1 MDINKI
7 IKSDYFF
14 ASIIAFFTTLIFF
27 WGNIVGDAFFWEDIV
42 EYVYPF
48 QNFAATSDEIP
59 FWNPYTFGGMPFFA
73 DVQTGFFYPLN
84 RLLDLFVSD
93 GKLPFAALQLVII
106 LHYLISQLTTFT
118 LAKSFGISKFGSMIA
133 AIGYSFSMLMVSH
146 TIHPMI
152 IYQLAWLPLVLAL
165 INKSY
170 LNSKIYLSIL
180 AGLVLGFSILAGHPQ
195 TILYEFIFIGLF
207 SLAYLV
213 KSFKDNDINKVK
225 LVVSTLLTLLI
236 AYGVFSVQLLP
247 AQELAELS
255 QRDAVNYEFSTEG
268 SLHFKQAL
276 STIVPNLFGKVT
288 GEDLRNS
295 TFYLSFNG
303 KQGVYYY
310 WETSYYFGVLVL
322 ALALFYLIKEFKTFN
337 SILLGSIAL
346 FGFLFALGSNSFF
359 YDILYNLPYID
370 TFRMPGRI
378 LFFTTLSMSILA
390 GFGFDSLFKS
400 DFKKDY
406 SIYIAFGIPLLIG
419 FLIVGGMFYGGFET
433 PEQLISDVDSRALGS
448 VLILVFGLIIGLL
461 SIRKNINSMVAGS
474 LFLIVIFIDLYSFG
488 EDFNKSDFNPTE
500 TQIPRGYDMPDEF
513 KKSFK
518 PNLPDD
524 IFRVNMR
531 MYQPARYMAMKRNQ
545 GMVDKIMLTEGY
557 NPLILKRVNPPM
569 PNKDM
574 NMDIRNVRYSIGIDN
589 SINAPRFFENI
600 DRFGNAW
607 FVNKVQVVEED
618 RVAGIMESGQYNLK
632 ETVILEKEV
641 EFSNKDQVPDYKI
654 ECTEYSNNKIV
665 YKISNS
671 TDGFLVL
678 SEVYYP
684 SWKAQVNGKDTEVL
698 RANYCFRAI
707 NVSKGDNTVT
717 LEYDSKTYK
726 TGFTVSVL
734 TLLLSLTGL
743 LILWKKEI

>member
-7 IKSDYFF
+7 LKSEYFF
-14 ASIIAFFTTLIFF
+14 ASIIALLTTLIFF
-27 WGNIVGDAFFWEDIV
+27 WGNIIGDAFFWEDIV

-48 QNFAATSDEIP
+48 QNFAATSDGIP

-106 LHYLISQLTTFT
+106 LHYFISQLTTFT
-118 LAKSFGISKFGSMIA
+118 FAKSFGISKYGSMIA

-152 IYQLAWLPLVLAL
+152 IYQLAWLPLVLSFL
-165 INKSY
+165 NKSFS
-170 LNSKIYLSIL
+170 NSKIYYSVI

-207 SLAYLV
+207 SLGHLI
-213 KSFKDNDINKVK
+213 KSIKDKELNKVK
-225 LVVSTLLTLLI
+225 LVISTISTLLI
-236 AYGVFSVQLLP
+236 AYGLFSVQLLP
-247 AQELAELS
+247 AQELADLS
-255 QRDAVNYEFSTEG
+255 QRDVVNYEFSTEG

-276 STIVPNLFGKVT
+276 SSIVPNMFGKVT

-295 TFYLSFNG
+295 TFYLTFNG

-310 WETSYYFGVLVL
+310 WETSFYFGVLIL
-322 ALALFYLIKEFKTFN
+322 AFALFYLVREYKSFATKIF
-337 SILLGSIAL
+337 GSIAL

-359 YDILYNLPYID
+359 YDLLYNLPYID

-378 LFFTTLSMSILA
+378 LFFTTLSVSILA
-390 GFGFDSLFKS
+390 GFGFDLLFKQKL
-400 DFKKDY
+400 KKDY
-406 SIYIAFGIPLLIG
+406 SLYVGFGIPLLLAIM
-419 FLIVGGMFYGGFET
+419 IVSGLFYSGFET
-433 PEQLISDVDSRALGS
+433 PDMLISDIESRAIGS
-448 VLILVFGLIIGLL
+448 IFMLLVGITLAWLSANKKLNMMISGTMFILI
-461 SIRKNINSMVAGS
+461 
-474 LFLIVIFIDLYSFG
+474 IFIDLYSFG

-500 TQIPRGYDMPDEF
+500 TQIPRGYNMPNEF
-513 KKSFK
+513 SKSFK
-518 PNLPDD
+518 PDLPED

-531 MYQPARYMAMKRNQ
+531 MYEPVRYMAMKRNQ

-569 PNKDM
+569 PNKDL
-574 NMDIRNVRYSIGIDN
+574 NMDIRNVRYSIGIDR
-589 SINAPRFFENI
+589 SINAPRFFENK

-607 FVNKVQVVEED
+607 FVNKVHTVDESK
-618 RVAGIMESGQYNLK
+618 VAAIMESGQFDLK
-632 ETVILEKEV
+632 KTVLLEKEV
-641 EFSNKDQVPDYKI
+641 NFKNIDNSPEYTV
-654 ECTEYSNNKIV
+654 ECTEYSNNKIS

-684 SWKAQVNGKDTEVL
+684 SWKAQVNNKDVDVL

-707 NVSKGDNTVT
+707 KLEKGENQIT
-717 LEYDSKTYK
+717 LVYDSDS
-726 TGFTVSVL
+726 FTSGGLVSLL
-734 TLLLSLTGL
+734 TLLLSSIGL
-743 LILWKKEI
+743 FVFWKKEI